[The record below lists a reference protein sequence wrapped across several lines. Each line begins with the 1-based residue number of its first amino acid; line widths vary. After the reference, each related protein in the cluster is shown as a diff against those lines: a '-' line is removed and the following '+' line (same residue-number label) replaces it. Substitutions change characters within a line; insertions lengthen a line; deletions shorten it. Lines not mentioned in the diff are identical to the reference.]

1 MHLIRS
7 PREVEA
13 GIGLA
18 LVNTVETMRF
28 SAPAGSRD
36 ARIDWLRGL
45 AMTCVIVNHSRLPSL
60 LSWFS
65 YERLW
70 VVTAAEV
77 FVVLSG
83 VVLGMVYGRRLARDG
98 WAAVVRGLG
107 RRALFLYSMFVGVTV
122 SVLAL
127 AALGVDVKAIAPSHA
142 ETAPWF
148 FAPGTMTLGA
158 WRDVLLMRSGPWAF
172 EIIGLYVWLVAA
184 AIPCLLLLHR
194 AGWRALL
201 AVSWALYLWYRLEP
215 HAMTRAGFESAFPLL
230 AWQLLFVHG
239 IAIGY
244 HRNDVSAFV
253 ARLPR
258 ITTRVAVL
266 ATAGFAIFAFC
277 NPWADG
283 PSWLQLAVV
292 SSERFTHLYENYF
305 TLSDLRV
312 GRLLNL
318 SIALPV
324 AYVML
329 TRYWALARPLETVLV
344 VLGRRSLGA
353 FVLHVY
359 GLLLLAYLPLPDS
372 IWTDTVAQLAL
383 ITGIAMLLSAQ
394 TLREGYRHRS
404 LERAEPLAA

>member
-1 MHLIRS
+1 LS
-7 PREVEA
+7 

-18 LVNTVETMRF
+18 MVNPVATLPF
-28 SAPAGSRD
+28 HAAPGRRD
-36 ARIDWLRGL
+36 VRIDWLRGL
-45 AMTCVIVNHSRLPSL
+45 AMTCVIVNHSKLSSL

-98 WAAVVRGLG
+98 WRAVVRGLG

-127 AALGVDVKAIAPSHA
+127 AAMGVDVGSLAPSNK
-142 ETAPWF
+142 ETAAWF
-148 FAPGTMTLGA
+148 LAPNTMTTSA
-158 WRDVLLMRSGPWAF
+158 WRDVLLMRAGPWAF

-184 AIPCLLLLHR
+184 AIPCLLMLR
-194 AGWRALL
+194 YAGWRAVL
-201 AVSWALYLWYRLEP
+201 AVSWALYLWFRLEP
-215 HAMTRAGFESAFPLL
+215 HAVTMAGFESAFPLL

-253 ARLPR
+253 GRLPA
-258 ITTRVAVL
+258 ITPRVAVL
-266 ATAGFAIFAFC
+266 LAAGFTIFAFC
-277 NPWADG
+277 NPWTDG
-283 PSWLQLAVV
+283 PSWLHLRVV
-292 SSERFTHLYENYF
+292 SPERFTDLYERYF

-312 GRLLNL
+312 GRLMNL

-329 TRYWALARPLETVLV
+329 TRYWTLARPLEAVFV
-344 VLGRRSLGA
+344 VLGQRSLGA

-359 GLLLLAYLPLPDS
+359 GLLLLAHLRLPDGVW
-372 IWTDTVAQLAL
+372 INTLAQVTLVYA
-383 ITGIAMLLSAQ
+383 IATLLGGAQ
-394 TLREGYRHRS
+394 SVRLRSRRVSSEQA
-404 LERAEPLAA
+404 ERLAA

>member
-1 MHLIRS
+1 
-7 PREVEA
+7 
-13 GIGLA
+13 
-18 LVNTVETMRF
+18 LVNTVGPIRF
-28 SAPAGSRD
+28 SAADSKRD
-36 ARIDWLRGL
+36 VRIDWLRGL
-45 AMTCVIVNHSRLPSL
+45 AMTCVIVNHSKLWSL

-65 YERLW
+65 YERFW

-98 WAAVVRGLG
+98 WRAVVRGLG

-127 AALGVDVKAIAPSHA
+127 AALGVDVGSLVPSDP
-142 ETAPWF
+142 ETAAWF
-148 FAPGTMTLGA
+148 LAPNTMTMSA
-158 WRDVLLMRSGPWAF
+158 WRDVLFMRAGPWAF

-184 AIPCLLLLHR
+184 ALPCLLMLRH
-194 AGWRALL
+194 AGWRTVL
-201 AVSWALYLWYRLEP
+201 AASWALYLWYRVDP
-215 HAMTRAGFESAFPLL
+215 HAMTMAGFESAFPLL

-244 HRNDVSAFV
+244 HRGDVSAFF
-253 ARLPR
+253 ARLPA
-258 ITTRVAVL
+258 ITPPVAVII
-266 ATAGFAIFAFC
+266 TAGFTIFALC
-277 NPWADG
+277 NPWTAGPPWLHLRVVSADG
-283 PSWLQLAVV
+283 FAS
-292 SSERFTHLYENYF
+292 LYERYF
-305 TLSDLRV
+305 TLSDLRI

-329 TRYWALARPLETVLV
+329 TQFWALARPLEKVFV

-359 GLLLLAYLPLPDS
+359 GLLLLAHVPLPDG
-372 IWTDTVAQLAL
+372 IWIGTLAQVTLVC
-383 ITGIAMLLSAQ
+383 TIAMLLNSAQ
-394 TLREGYRHRS
+394 GLRYRGRRTS
-404 LERAEPLAA
+404 PAQAEPLAA